1 MFSKGSYSL
10 QFTGMVQRK
19 TRPTE
24 NLLTTSWITR
34 QAESVTEQ
42 AIEFNGIFLKGF
54 LTILDADLFDEA
66 VKSCATGVYIILT
79 LHRS

>member
-1 MFSKGSYSL
+1 MFYKGSYSL

-19 TRPTE
+19 TRPTG
-24 NLLTTSWITR
+24 NLLTTSWATR
-34 QAESVTEQ
+34 QTESAAEQV
-42 AIEFNGIFLKGF
+42 IEFDGSFLRGF
-54 LTILDADLFDEA
+54 LTIPDAGSFDEA